1 MGPPTTDRYAQPATP
16 VRSDPTR
23 PSMTRPYMS
32 GYPGYGYQEQQYGPP
47 SMQGSSPMQ
56 GVEMQ
61 YPPAYVQDASRQQA
75 LAQPQPHQPYGQFPQ
90 GSMLQSTPQP
100 TMYETMPQYQQRQS
114 AAIDVMSS
122 QLGAMPQYM
131 QQAGQPSLQMPQ
143 TASSHGSSRA
153 DQTQYPIA
161 AVQRGTLPS
170 QYSQE
175 AVDYG
180 MVEAQQS
187 QEPSQPPLPSA
198 AEQEVLQQE
207 VRQYEQHLRATFEDI
222 MAGRMTEASEKIL
235 QISRWLV
242 GNVMNLGKVLLL
254 K

>member
-1 MGPPTTDRYAQPATP
+1 
-16 VRSDPTR
+16 
-23 PSMTRPYMS
+23 MTRPYMS
-32 GYPGYGYQEQQYGPP
+32 GYSGYGYQEQQYGTP

-61 YPPAYVQDASRQQA
+61 YPPAYVQDVSRQQA
-75 LAQPQPHQPYGQFPQ
+75 LGQPQPHQPYGQFPQ
-90 GSMLQSTPQP
+90 GSMLSSTPQP

-114 AAIDVMSS
+114 AAIEVMSS

-131 QQAGQPSLQMPQ
+131 QQGEQPGLQMPQ
-143 TASSHGSSRA
+143 AASNYGSSQPE
-153 DQTQYPIA
+153 QTQYPVA
-161 AVQRGTLPS
+161 AVHRGTLPS

-180 MVEAQQS
+180 MIETQQS
-187 QEPSQPPLPSA
+187 QQPPQPPPPSA
-198 AEQEVLQQE
+198 AEQEALQQE
-207 VRQYEQHLRATFEDI
+207 VREYEQHLRTTFEDI

-242 GNVMNLGKVLLL
+242 GNVVNLGKFLLL
-254 K
+254 KRD